1 MYADLIQE
9 NATVTGTGPITLA
22 GNVTGWRKYS
32 DAFGSGK
39 KVRYFIQNETRLQ
52 WESGEGTF
60 TVAGPDVLSRDKV
73 VRSSNGNNLVN
84 FDDSAKTVICSA
96 DADTIRFGA
105 SPAPVA
111 TGTKNARIV
120 AYDPPLT
127 ALIDGHVYAWIN
139 GAAAND
145 DEATVDLGPGETD
158 VVQPDGFPLEG
169 GEMPADGLILAKYI
183 AADDEL
189 RLLTLPPQNIDL
201 DATAIKQG
209 RHTIWVPAGAMVAR
223 TTNGAASG
231 TVETTTNKV
240 MLKTLDFDA
249 STIEYAQFAIRM
261 PKGWNEGTV
270 SAVFVW
276 SHAATTTNFKV
287 SWGLQAVA
295 ISDDDALD
303 AAFGTAQYANDTGGT
318 TNDAYASPE
327 TSAITIA
334 GTPAAEDLV
343 IFQVL
348 RKADDGTNDTLAI
361 DARLHGVTLYITINA
376 PTDA

>member
-1 MYADLIQE
+1 MTALPAAGYFSDPART
-9 NATVTGTGPITLA
+9 NA
-22 GNVTGWRKYS
+22 
-32 DAFGSGK
+32 
-39 KVRYFIQNETRLQ
+39 E
-52 WESGEGTF
+52 
-60 TVAGPDVLSRDKV
+60 
-73 VRSSNGNNLVN
+73 
-84 FDDSAKTVICSA
+84 AKTAQDDMLAFVRQMLGGQASTELTIASGAAVPTRGMHTIDTEA
-96 DADTIRFGA
+96 DAASDDLTNLDTTNLPDGSWLLVGCADAARVVTVKHNAGGA
-105 SPAPVA
+105 GQIA
-111 TGTKNARIV
+111 
-120 AYDPPLT
+120 LT
-127 ALIDGHVYAWIN
+127 
-139 GAAAND
+139 GAAD
-145 DEATVDLGPGETD
+145 
-158 VVQPDGFPLEG
+158 
-169 GEMPADGLILAKYI
+169 
-183 AADDEL
+183 AA
-189 RLLTLPPQNIDL
+189 L
-201 DATAIKQG
+201 DATSKYILLRRSGANWAEIGRFGFIVESELLKQG
-209 RHTIWVPAGAMVAR
+209 RHTIWVPAVAMIPR

-231 TVETTTNKV
+231 SVETTTNKV

-261 PKGWNEGTV
+261 PKGWDEGTV
-270 SAVFVW
+270 AAVFVW

-348 RKADDGTNDTLAI
+348 RKADDGTNDTLAV
-361 DARLHGVTLYITINA
+361 DARLHGVTLYYTVNA